1 MTNIFAIT
9 SLFWMASRVFSCQ
22 VYEIFHSTVFTELIQ
37 AGAFIKDVQ
46 GDTISDK
53 AICKSYDSKIES
65 FAMCLR

>member
-9 SLFWMASRVFSCQ
+9 SLFWLVSRVFSCQ

-53 AICKSYDSKIES
+53 AICKSYVPKNES
-65 FAMCLR
+65 YAMCLR